1 MAVVVAGSINVD
13 LIQSVD
19 ALPRPGETV
28 LALQSERLPG
38 GKGANQAVAAA
49 RAGAQ
54 TRMIGAVGE
63 DESGVWMTEQ
73 LSAAGVDT
81 LAVVAVE
88 GAATGT
94 AYITVDT
101 SGENQIIVA
110 SGANAALAPAMV
122 DTVADADIRV
132 AQLEV
137 PVETVAAFFAASPG
151 KQAVRVLNAA
161 PAVLEAKRLFASTD
175 VLIVNQHELAVYLG
189 QHEERATPQA
199 ALAARA
205 LISRDDQLVIVTLGA
220 SGSIAVRAGSA
231 VHVPAF
237 PVVPRDAVGAGDCFV
252 GALCAML
259 DRAGDA
265 RPTDEALLIFAN
277 AAAALCTQKPGAVPA
292 MPLRSDVEA
301 FIAAHPNEGRP
312 I

>member
-1 MAVVVAGSINVD
+1 MSTAEFAILGAGAIGSI
-13 LIQSVD
+13 L
-19 ALPRPGETV
+19 
-28 LALQSERLPG
+28 
-38 GKGANQAVAAA
+38 GAHLA
-49 RAGAQ
+49 RAGHSVVMLIRERRAQ
-54 TRMIGAVGE
+54 QIQAGGLRIKG
-63 DESGVWMTEQ
+63 
-73 LSAAGVDT
+73 LSDFA
-81 LAVVAVE
+81 
-88 GAATGT
+88 
-94 AYITVDT
+94 
-101 SGENQIIVA
+101 
-110 SGANAALAPAMV
+110 
-122 DTVADADIRV
+122 
-132 AQLEV
+132 V
-137 PVETVAAFFAASPG
+137 PVQTLTDAS
-151 KQAVRVLNAA
+151 KLRRA
-161 PAVLEAKRLFASTD
+161 D

-189 QHEERATPQA
+189 RHEERATPQA
-199 ALAARA
+199 ALAART

-220 SGSIAVRAGSA
+220 SGAVAVRAGCA

-292 MPLRSDVEA
+292 MPLRSEVEA